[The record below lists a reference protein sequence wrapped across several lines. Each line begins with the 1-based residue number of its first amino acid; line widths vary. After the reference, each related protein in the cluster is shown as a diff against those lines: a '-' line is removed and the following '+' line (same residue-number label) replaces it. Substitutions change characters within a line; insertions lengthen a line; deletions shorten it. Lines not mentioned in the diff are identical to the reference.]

1 MQLVFCSDLLKG
13 KRNRV
18 KSLSDKSLQNYSL
31 SIRCNPNLKQ
41 DVGTE
46 GIPKDETDIS
56 LYFTFTVVV
65 DVFIENNEVLTDSI
79 LGDNSIGSV
88 IRHR

>member
-1 MQLVFCSDLLKG
+1 MATL
-13 KRNRV
+13 
-18 KSLSDKSLQNYSL
+18 
-31 SIRCNPNLKQ
+31 ILKQ
-41 DVGTE
+41 DVGAR

-79 LGDNSIGSV
+79 LGDNSVGSV